1 MAEPK
6 MKEAQPHPVGHAM
19 IADTLST
26 PILQCNLLEEIEN
39 LHKEDAWV
47 KNTGPSSKTLVKYPD
62 LRVVL
67 LAMKKSMIMREHK
80 AAARISIQ
88 TLAGRIHLTLQDREI
103 DLPAG
108 QLLTLDPDLTHD
120 VEAVEDSAFLL
131 TLSWRGLDSEASGT
145 DAQK

>member
-6 MKEAQPHPVGHAM
+6 MKEAQPHSVGHAM

-26 PILQCNLLEEIEN
+26 PILQCNLHEEIEN
-39 LHKEDAWV
+39 LHKEDAWL

-62 LRVVL
+62 LRIVL
-67 LAMKKSMIMREHK
+67 LAMKKNMIMREHK
-80 AAARISIQ
+80 TTARISIQ
-88 TLAGRIHLTLQDREI
+88 TLAGSIHLKLRDSKV

-131 TLSWRGLDSEASGT
+131 TLSWRGLDSEASEA